1 MLLHKQAKVS
11 PNRGMPVE
19 LTTITKKLNDIT
31 AETVQ
36 LYFNDWGVYTAD
48 AWEAIG
54 TVVIWKFVYTN
65 ILDANGFKLGQKDDT
80 SVSFSSTALTTEVDA
95 PDWVFE
101 ATDDLTVLERLNNI
115 TAGLSNWEY
124 MIDYRGWVIYWK
136 KASTTTTLTS
146 TAYKVN
152 SLLITA
158 TA

>member
-31 AETVQ
+31 AEVVQ
-36 LYFNDWGVYTAD
+36 LYFNDGWTYTAD
-48 AWEAIG
+48 AGEAIG
-54 TVVIWKFVYTN
+54 TVVIWKFAYTN
-65 ILDANGFKLGQKDDT
+65 ILDANGFKLGQKNDT
-80 SVSFSSTALTTEVDA
+80 SLSFTSTALTTEVEA
-95 PDWVFE
+95 PDWAFE
-101 ATDDLTVLERLNNI
+101 ATDDMTVIERLKSI
-115 TAGLSNWEY
+115 TTGLSDWEY
-124 MIDYRGWVIYWK
+124 MIDYRGWVVYGK
-136 KASTTTTLTS
+136 KASVTTTLTA

>member
-31 AETVQ
+31 AEVVQ
-36 LYFNDWGVYTAD
+36 LYFNDGWIYTAD
-48 AWEAIG
+48 AGEAIG
-54 TVVIWKFVYTN
+54 TAVIWKFVYTN
-65 ILDANGFKLGQKDDT
+65 VLDANGFKLGQAGDT
-80 SVSFSSTALTTEVDA
+80 SVTFTSTALTTEVEA

-101 ATDDLTVLERLNNI
+101 ATDDLTVIERLNSI
-115 TAGLSNWEY
+115 TQNLDNWEY
-124 MIDYRGWVIYWK
+124 MIDYRGWVIYGK
-136 KASTTTTLTS
+136 KASVTATLTS